1 MVGRIERQRL
11 NAADFDLSS
20 VADQMKPIEADEASQ
35 NELGPFFSTD
45 VDVKKPAMTMGWA
58 AQACLLVSRTHLL
71 W

>member
-1 MVGRIERQRL
+1 MVGRNERQRL

-45 VDVKKPAMTMGWA
+45 VDVKN
-58 AQACLLVSRTHLL
+58 QR
-71 W
+71 